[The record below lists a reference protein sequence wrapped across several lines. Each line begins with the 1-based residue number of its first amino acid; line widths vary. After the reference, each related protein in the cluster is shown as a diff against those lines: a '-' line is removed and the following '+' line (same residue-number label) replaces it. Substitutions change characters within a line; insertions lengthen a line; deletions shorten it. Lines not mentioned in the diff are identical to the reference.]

1 MSRICVKSRRTNN
14 LVFIPAHKIVQVGT
28 DEKGHTF
35 IDREDNTR
43 LRVYQSLAE
52 VEAMIQ
58 QAYGQR
64 PAPVQQQVVQ
74 QTQVRVINQPYRP
87 QSRSNSIIDTA
98 VGVGAGI
105 VGAELVGEAIDAIFG
120 LDWF

>member
-43 LRVYQSLAE
+43 LRVYESLDH
-52 VEAMIQ
+52 VNSMIQ
-58 QAYGQR
+58 QAYGYK
-64 PAPVQQQVVQ
+64 PAPQSQQIVQ
-74 QTQVRVINQPYRP
+74 QTQVRVVNQPYRP

-105 VGAELVGEAIDAIFG
+105 VGAEIVGEVIDSLFG
-120 LDWF
+120 SDWF